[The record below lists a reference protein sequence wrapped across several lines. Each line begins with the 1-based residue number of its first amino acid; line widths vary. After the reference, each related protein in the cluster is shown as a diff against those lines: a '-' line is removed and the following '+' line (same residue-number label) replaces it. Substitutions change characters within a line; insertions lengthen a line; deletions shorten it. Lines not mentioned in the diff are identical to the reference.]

1 MDAEDIA
8 EILNLRDSSSEAL
21 VEELLDDY
29 FHLDY
34 DIQTLLDNYLK
45 EANSDNK

>member
-1 MDAEDIA
+1 MDAEDVA
-8 EILNLRDSSSEAL
+8 EILNLKDSSSETL

-34 DIQTLLDNYLK
+34 EIQVLLDNYLK
-45 EANSDNK
+45 EMNSDNK